1 MKIKAKKTN
10 SASENAIWSSY
21 FVIELRKLIHLTCS
35 TEVTEV
41 TDSCTLVSCFGLK
54 CKWVESTL
62 STNQPDVVDC
72 PRANRSPPLDCLHS
86 PIFSWNRRD
95 ILSRYSASGSLPLM
109 VAISIF
115 KWKPMQ
121 SRETQITMVKWTN
134 AGGQTKRA
142 NVYRPP
148 LRMAAMTSRENH
160 LFFLWLPVVS
170 VLPNLKCVGL
180 VEHFC
185 VTKARWRFCFG

>member
-10 SASENAIWSSY
+10 SASENAIWSSC

-41 TDSCTLVSCFGLK
+41 TDSCTLVSYFGLK

-109 VAISIF
+109 VAILIF
-115 KWKPMQ
+115 KWKPVTQ
-121 SRETQITMVKWTN
+121 SAR
-134 AGGQTKRA
+134 
-142 NVYRPP
+142 
-148 LRMAAMTSRENH
+148 SRRSYGKIEDCEQSNH
-160 LFFLWLPVVS
+160 RLLTTVNYYPVDKYYKNQLCYPRKAIPVV
-170 VLPNLKCVGL
+170 
-180 VEHFC
+180 
-185 VTKARWRFCFG
+185 